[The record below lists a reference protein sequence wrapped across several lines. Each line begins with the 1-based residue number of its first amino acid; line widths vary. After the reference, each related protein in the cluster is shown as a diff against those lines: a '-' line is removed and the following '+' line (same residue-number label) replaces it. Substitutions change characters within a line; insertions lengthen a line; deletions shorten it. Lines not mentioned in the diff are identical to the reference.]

1 MKGRMLN
8 TLKVDY
14 FENQFN
20 QVVDLSEIRIT
31 DFWKIQLVISVKTGI
46 H

>member
-31 DFWKIQLVISVKTGI
+31 DFWIIQFVISAKTGI